1 VSWHGNGFVDI
12 ALHRSEQLRG
22 KESEGV
28 QF

>member
-1 VSWHGNGFVDI
+1 VSWHGNGFVDK
-12 ALHRSEQLRG
+12 ALHGSEQLRG